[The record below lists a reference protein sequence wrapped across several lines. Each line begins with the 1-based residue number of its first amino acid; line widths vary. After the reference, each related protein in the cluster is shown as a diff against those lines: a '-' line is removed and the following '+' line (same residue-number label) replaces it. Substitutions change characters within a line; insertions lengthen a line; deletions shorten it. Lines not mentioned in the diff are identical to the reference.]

1 MFIAE
6 VSFIPLF
13 IFDNVYTYKS
23 QKKFYQKQNK
33 TNYLKNGTLTDGGIV
48 DTSQYY
54 NQLIYVPR
62 QATIS
67 SITTDTTGFR

>member
-1 MFIAE
+1 MFTPIKAKNN
-6 VSFIPLF
+6 S
-13 IFDNVYTYKS
+13 
-23 QKKFYQKQNK
+23 YQKQNK

-54 NQLIYVPR
+54 NQLTYVPR